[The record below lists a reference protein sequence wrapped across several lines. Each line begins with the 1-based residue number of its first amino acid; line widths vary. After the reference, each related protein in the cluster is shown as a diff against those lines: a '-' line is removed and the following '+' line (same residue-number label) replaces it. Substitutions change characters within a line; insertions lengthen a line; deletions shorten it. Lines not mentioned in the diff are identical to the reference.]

1 MSLRARDQAE
11 QRPRRPKRAGS
22 LFGLRRNLPKNA
34 ETTVAIAT
42 FAGVFALWCLLSYG
56 GLASSVFLP
65 SPTKVLAAFQ
75 RVLKDNVVWQDT
87 WISNYR
93 VLMGFLAA
101 ALISIPLGL
110 LAGNLKFFEAMIL
123 PFVGFVRYM
132 PVPAFIPLI
141 MVYVGIGESAK
152 IMLIFLGT
160 AVQMIVMIADVTRQV
175 PNDLLKVGMTLGA
188 SPGELFRR
196 VIWPGSLPGIME
208 VLRVNLGWAWTYL
221 IVAELV
227 ASNQG
232 LGFRILK
239 AQRFLQTDT
248 IFLYIFIIGLLGLM
262 FDLLFRY
269 AERRMFAWNQEAL

>member
-1 MSLRARDQAE
+1 MASVIA
-11 QRPRRPKRAGS
+11 
-22 LFGLRRNLPKNA
+22 
-34 ETTVAIAT
+34 VAT
-42 FAGVFALWCLLSYG
+42 FAAVFALWCLLSYG

-65 SPTKVLAAFQ
+65 SPTKVLAAFG
-75 RVLKDNVVWQDT
+75 RLLEDNVVWQDT

-160 AVQMIVMIADVTRQV
+160 AVQMMIVMVSDVTKQV
-175 PNDLLKVGMTLGA
+175 SSDLLKVGMTLGA
-188 SPGELFRR
+188 SSSELFRK
-196 VIWPGSLPGIME
+196 VIWPASLPGIVD

-248 IFLYIFIIGLLGLM
+248 IFLYIFIIGFIGLS

-269 AERRMFAWNQEAL
+269 AERRLFAWNRETM